1 MCIEIIAKTDL
12 YKRGHYAMSISRLTK
27 KEALGNLGYG
37 FYVESPNN
45 IKFESN
51 ELIRFGLPLIF
62 KGGTSILI
70 RIA

>member
-1 MCIEIIAKTDL
+1 
-12 YKRGHYAMSISRLTK
+12 MSISRLTK

-45 IKFESN
+45 IKFESD
-51 ELIRFGLPLIF
+51 ELIRCGLPLIF